1 MNDEIIESPFETFEN
16 KIPELAKNRYRVLA
30 FIIDFI
36 VFWLI
41 GMILGV
47 FFGELSENGT
57 GYSLNGLPALVL
69 MLIGVFLWPIS
80 EGLFGQT
87 LGKRF
92 LDIKVVTNDYKSIS
106 MGKAFIRFFLGFIDY
121 IFAMGLIIA
130 IIDKNNQR
138 IGDMAAKTVVIKHK
152 YKKEEIEV

>member
-1 MNDEIIESPFETFEN
+1 MENEIVESAFETFEN

-30 FIIDFI
+30 FIIDMI

-41 GMILGV
+41 GTVMAI
-47 FFGELSENGT
+47 FYGEVSESGA
-57 GYSLNGLPALVL
+57 SLNGLPALVL

-92 LDIKVVTNDYKSIS
+92 LDLKVVTNDYKSIS
-106 MGKAFIRFFLGFIDY
+106 MGQAFIRFFLGFIDY
-121 IFAMGLIIA
+121 IFVMGLIIA

-152 YKKEEIEV
+152 YKKGEI